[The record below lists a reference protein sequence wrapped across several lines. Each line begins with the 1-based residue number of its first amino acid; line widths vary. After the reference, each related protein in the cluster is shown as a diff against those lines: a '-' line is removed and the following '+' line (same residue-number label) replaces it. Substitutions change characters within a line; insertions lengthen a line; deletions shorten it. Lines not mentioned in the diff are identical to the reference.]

1 MSLWANIAAKRA
13 RIKKGS
19 GERMRKKGEKGAPS
33 PEAMAKAK
41 AASEALG
48 PDADAGDYVKDFR
61 KSKAPQFKGKSDKK
75 KQKMAIAAYL
85 SKKYGPLD
93 DDIDEKT
100 YMRRDRKRKNLKV
113 PVKRKSGRMIKDEMT
128 TTASIPNPADTA
140 MGPNTIHDKRRKK
153 DKKPVLLKRF
163 RKYIEDNGI
172 GEECEECQFDHVIME
187 AEYQGKQVKL
197 NDPIRTSENP
207 NKKFK
212 VYTKGPNGNIVVV
225 RFGDPNMSIK
235 RDDPN
240 RRKSFRARH
249 NCDNPGPKYKARYWS
264 CYQWRAGS
272 KVDN

>member
-1 MSLWANIAAKRA
+1 M
-13 RIKKGS
+13 
-19 GERMRKKGEKGAPS
+19 
-33 PEAMAKAK
+33 
-41 AASEALG
+41 
-48 PDADAGDYVKDFR
+48 
-61 KSKAPQFKGKSDKK
+61 
-75 KQKMAIAAYL
+75 
-85 SKKYGPLD
+85 
-93 DDIDEKT
+93 
-100 YMRRDRKRKNLKV
+100 
-113 PVKRKSGRMIKDEMT
+113 
-128 TTASIPNPADTA
+128 
-140 MGPNTIHDKRRKK
+140 
-153 DKKPVLLKRF
+153 LKRF

-264 CYQWRAGS
+264 CYQWRAGA